1 MLVAEE
7 SVAWAENYV
16 ACFLD
21 CIVDAVT
28 HHSGIQTVAA
38 IVDAMTIVAAVA
50 MAPGCSVEECSPTEA

>member
-1 MLVAEE
+1 M
-7 SVAWAENYV
+7 

-21 CIVDAVT
+21 CMVDALT